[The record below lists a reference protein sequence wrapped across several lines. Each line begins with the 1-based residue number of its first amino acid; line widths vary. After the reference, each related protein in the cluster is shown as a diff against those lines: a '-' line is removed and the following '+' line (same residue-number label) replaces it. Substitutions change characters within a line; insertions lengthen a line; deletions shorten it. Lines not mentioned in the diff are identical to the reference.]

1 MEQKIEIWLIR
12 HGKTPE
18 NEQHRYI
25 GWLDSSLGSAGK
37 AELIRAS
44 ETVSKVWVTNRRRTQ
59 ETAQI
64 LFPGAEQILVPGLE
78 EMNFGSF
85 EGKNFEEM
93 QNDSAYR
100 SWVESGCLDVC
111 PGGESKAVFCSR
123 VCSAFLELTQGWQQ
137 KEPQAVYPVVAHG
150 GTQMALLEQFGRT
163 DAGRGRLEACLGK
176 RKALD
181 KGAAFVSQAA
191 GKERKKMRIA
201 AAVLCGF
208 FMDLCLGD
216 PDWMPH
222 PVIYMGKAISALEKF
237 LRRKFPD
244 TQKGLLMAGAVLAA
258 ILPLGSFLMAAAAI
272 YLAGLVHPVLAFL
285 LETLWCWQALAVK
298 GLYTESMRVKKKLEE
313 QDLPGARS
321 AVARIVG
328 RDTQNLDAAGV
339 AKAAIETVAENFSD
353 GVAAPLFYLVIGG
366 APLGLCYKAINTMDS
381 MVGYKN
387 DRYLYFGRAAAKLDD
402 VANYIPARISAF
414 LMMFAALLTGQNAK
428 HAFQIWKRDRY
439 NHASPNSAQTESV
452 AAGALD
458 ILLAGDAWY
467 FGKLVKKPTIG
478 ENLRPVEAADI
489 MRINRMMITASLIAL
504 VLFLAVRC
512 VLCILL

>member
-1 MEQKIEIWLIR
+1 
-12 HGKTPE
+12 
-18 NEQHRYI
+18 
-25 GWLDSSLGSAGK
+25 
-37 AELIRAS
+37 
-44 ETVSKVWVTNRRRTQ
+44 
-59 ETAQI
+59 
-64 LFPGAEQILVPGLE
+64 
-78 EMNFGSF
+78 
-85 EGKNFEEM
+85 
-93 QNDSAYR
+93 
-100 SWVESGCLDVC
+100 
-111 PGGESKAVFCSR
+111 
-123 VCSAFLELTQGWQQ
+123 
-137 KEPQAVYPVVAHG
+137 
-150 GTQMALLEQFGRT
+150 
-163 DAGRGRLEACLGK
+163 
-176 RKALD
+176 
-181 KGAAFVSQAA
+181 
-191 GKERKKMRIA
+191 MRIA

-237 LRRKFPD
+237 LRRRFPD
-244 TQKGLLMAGAVLAA
+244 TQKGLLMAGAALAA

-387 DRYLYFGRAAAKLDD
+387 DRKSQQALCQLSPFCCSAKQQDSELFLPACPIDRHPLFIAALCHQQTVLKACPAAANKDRRKH
-402 VANYIPARISAF
+402 IH
-414 LMMFAALLTGQNAK
+414 LL
-428 HAFQIWKRDRY
+428 
-439 NHASPNSAQTESV
+439 
-452 AAGALD
+452 
-458 ILLAGDAWY
+458 
-467 FGKLVKKPTIG
+467 FGKLLQRAGFLFFILP
-478 ENLRPVEAADI
+478 ADHPHPATR
-489 MRINRMMITASLIAL
+489 RIRRII
-504 VLFLAVRC
+504 F
-512 VLCILL
+512 

>member
-1 MEQKIEIWLIR
+1 
-12 HGKTPE
+12 
-18 NEQHRYI
+18 
-25 GWLDSSLGSAGK
+25 
-37 AELIRAS
+37 
-44 ETVSKVWVTNRRRTQ
+44 
-59 ETAQI
+59 
-64 LFPGAEQILVPGLE
+64 
-78 EMNFGSF
+78 
-85 EGKNFEEM
+85 
-93 QNDSAYR
+93 
-100 SWVESGCLDVC
+100 
-111 PGGESKAVFCSR
+111 
-123 VCSAFLELTQGWQQ
+123 
-137 KEPQAVYPVVAHG
+137 
-150 GTQMALLEQFGRT
+150 
-163 DAGRGRLEACLGK
+163 
-176 RKALD
+176 
-181 KGAAFVSQAA
+181 
-191 GKERKKMRIA
+191 MRIA

-244 TQKGLLMAGAVLAA
+244 TQKGLLMAGAALAA

-387 DRYLYFGRAAAKLDD
+387 DRYLYFGRAGSKAGRRCKLYSGADFSFFDD
-402 VANYIPARISAF
+402 VCSTSDRTGCKTGVSDLEARPLQSRKPEFRPDRKCGGRSTGHPACRGCMVFWEAGKKADDWRESAD
-414 LMMFAALLTGQNAK
+414 GGSS
-428 HAFQIWKRDRY
+428 RY
-439 NHASPNSAQTESV
+439 
-452 AAGALD
+452 
-458 ILLAGDAWY
+458 Y
-467 FGKLVKKPTIG
+467 
-478 ENLRPVEAADI
+478 AD
-489 MRINRMMITASLIAL
+489 
-504 VLFLAVRC
+504 
-512 VLCILL
+512 

>member
-1 MEQKIEIWLIR
+1 MRLF
-12 HGKTPE
+12 HGFMP
-18 NEQHRYI
+18 
-25 GWLDSSLGSAGK
+25 GGSGLDAAPGYLYGKSNQRAGK
-37 AELIRAS
+37 
-44 ETVSKVWVTNRRRTQ
+44 
-59 ETAQI
+59 
-64 LFPGAEQILVPGLE
+64 
-78 EMNFGSF
+78 
-85 EGKNFEEM
+85 
-93 QNDSAYR
+93 
-100 SWVESGCLDVC
+100 
-111 PGGESKAVFCSR
+111 
-123 VCSAFLELTQGWQQ
+123 
-137 KEPQAVYPVVAHG
+137 
-150 GTQMALLEQFGRT
+150 
-163 DAGRGRLEACLGK
+163 
-176 RKALD
+176 
-181 KGAAFVSQAA
+181 
-191 GKERKKMRIA
+191 
-201 AAVLCGF
+201 
-208 FMDLCLGD
+208 
-216 PDWMPH
+216 
-222 PVIYMGKAISALEKF
+222 ISAQEVSGY
-237 LRRKFPD
+237 P
-244 TQKGLLMAGAVLAA
+244 KGTSDGGSSLAA

-402 VANYIPARISAF
+402 IANYIPARISAF
-414 LMMFAALLTGQNAK
+414 LMMFAACLSGQNAK

-458 ILLAGDAWY
+458 DPACRGCMVFWKAG
-467 FGKLVKKPTIG
+467 KK
-478 ENLRPVEAADI
+478 ADDW
-489 MRINRMMITASLIAL
+489 RGSADGGSSRYYAD
-504 VLFLAVRC
+504 
-512 VLCILL
+512 

>member
-1 MEQKIEIWLIR
+1 M
-12 HGKTPE
+12 T
-18 NEQHRYI
+18 
-25 GWLDSSLGSAGK
+25 
-37 AELIRAS
+37 
-44 ETVSKVWVTNRRRTQ
+44 
-59 ETAQI
+59 
-64 LFPGAEQILVPGLE
+64 
-78 EMNFGSF
+78 
-85 EGKNFEEM
+85 
-93 QNDSAYR
+93 
-100 SWVESGCLDVC
+100 
-111 PGGESKAVFCSR
+111 
-123 VCSAFLELTQGWQQ
+123 
-137 KEPQAVYPVVAHG
+137 
-150 GTQMALLEQFGRT
+150 LLEQFGEPKRSYYEGQT
-163 DAGRGRLEACLGK
+163 QAGDGWKLVWENERLWIKGQISFRRQQEKREKLKNKIFQSRDLCL
-176 RKALD
+176 RALD
-181 KGAAFVSQAA
+181 TISTGVKSVRRN
-191 GKERKKMRIA
+191 ERKKMRIA

-237 LRRKFPD
+237 LRRRFPD
-244 TQKGLLMAGAVLAA
+244 TQKGLLMAGAALAA

-414 LMMFAALLTGQNAK
+414 LMMFAACLSGQNAK

-478 ENLRPVEAADI
+478 EDLRTVEAADI
-489 MRINRMMITASLIAL
+489 MRINRMMIVASLIAL

>member
-1 MEQKIEIWLIR
+1 
-12 HGKTPE
+12 
-18 NEQHRYI
+18 
-25 GWLDSSLGSAGK
+25 
-37 AELIRAS
+37 
-44 ETVSKVWVTNRRRTQ
+44 
-59 ETAQI
+59 
-64 LFPGAEQILVPGLE
+64 
-78 EMNFGSF
+78 
-85 EGKNFEEM
+85 
-93 QNDSAYR
+93 
-100 SWVESGCLDVC
+100 
-111 PGGESKAVFCSR
+111 
-123 VCSAFLELTQGWQQ
+123 
-137 KEPQAVYPVVAHG
+137 
-150 GTQMALLEQFGRT
+150 
-163 DAGRGRLEACLGK
+163 
-176 RKALD
+176 
-181 KGAAFVSQAA
+181 
-191 GKERKKMRIA
+191 MRIA

-244 TQKGLLMAGAVLAA
+244 TQKGLLMAGAALAA

-366 APLGLCYKAINTMDS
+366 APLGLCYKAINTMD
-381 MVGYKN
+381 
-387 DRYLYFGRAAAKLDD
+387 D

-478 ENLRPVEAADI
+478 EDLRTVEAADI